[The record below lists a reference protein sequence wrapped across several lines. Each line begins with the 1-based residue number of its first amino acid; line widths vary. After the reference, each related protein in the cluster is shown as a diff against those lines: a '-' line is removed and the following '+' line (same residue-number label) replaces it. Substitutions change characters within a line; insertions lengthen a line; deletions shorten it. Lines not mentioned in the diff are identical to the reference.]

1 MFPTG
6 LQTKGIVTKDDRM
19 NQQQQNINKRTE
31 TQTPNTKR
39 LQAMLN
45 DGFRERLL
53 GEDEGGRRCEE

>member
-1 MFPTG
+1 M
-6 LQTKGIVTKDDRM
+6 QTKGIVTKDDRM
-19 NQQQQNINKRTE
+19 NQQQQHINKRTE

-53 GEDEGGRRCEE
+53 GEDEGGRRYEE